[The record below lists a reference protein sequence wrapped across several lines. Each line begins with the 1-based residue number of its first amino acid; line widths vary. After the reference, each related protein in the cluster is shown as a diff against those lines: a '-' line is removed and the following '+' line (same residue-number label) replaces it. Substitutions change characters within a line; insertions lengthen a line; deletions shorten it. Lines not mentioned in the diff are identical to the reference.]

1 MQAVASPALL
11 AARAAATLQLL
22 DADSAPARLE
32 IWSGGR
38 PGLGRAVDSIPAHQ
52 SGTAYTQGDYV
63 TAGLDYYRAE
73 NSGTSGSTAPAW
85 PIDSGTIT
93 DGDITWQHMGTIPEL
108 LGVMTFS
115 QPAGLISGYQLTLT
129 PATETPKTL
138 KNGTAAWARLVN
150 GAGTLVYEGIAGLPE
165 SGAFVELNTLDLKVG
180 GDLLPTSLL
189 IEG

>member
-1 MQAVASPALL
+1 MADASTELL

-22 DADSAPARLE
+22 DADSAPAALQ

-38 PGLGRAVDSIPAHQ
+38 PDLGAAVDSIPAHQ
-52 SGTAYTQGDYV
+52 PDTAYTQDAYV

-73 NSGTSGSTAPAW
+73 NSGTSGSTAPVW
-85 PIDSGTIT
+85 PT
-93 DGDITWQHMGTIPEL
+93 DGTTVADNDITWQHMGATPEL

-115 QPAGLISGYQLTLT
+115 QPAGSLSGHQLTLT

-150 GAGTLVYEGIAGLPE
+150 GAGTLVYEGTAGLPE
-165 SGAFVELNTLDLKVG
+165 SGAFVELNTLELKAG

>member
-1 MQAVASPALL
+1 MADASPALL

-22 DADSAPARLE
+22 DADTAPAALQ

-38 PGLGRAVDSIPAHQ
+38 PDLGAAVDSIPAHQ
-52 SGTAYTQGDYV
+52 TDTAYTQGDYV

-85 PIDSGTIT
+85 PTDGNTIA
-93 DGDITWQHMGTIPEL
+93 DGDITWQHMGATPEL
-108 LGVMTFS
+108 LGVFTFS
-115 QPAGLISGYQLTLT
+115 QPAGSLSGHQLTLT

-138 KNGTAAWARLVN
+138 KNGTASWSRLVN

-165 SGAFVELNTLDLKVG
+165 SGAFVELNTLELKAG